1 MLLTKRL
8 AIIPL
13 FSAIAIFSC
22 QEPLSVKTQEQLNIS
37 LGLKEKKVPTEH
49 LSLESFSLVPKTK
62 NSTENAGVGM
72 LAVGILKNTA
82 NAVAFIDVEVELSF
96 ISEAKTVVD
105 IITIILF
112 NYYEPNTE
120 SIFSINIEDCP
131 KATLG
136 YSAKIIGAEGI
147 IN

>member
-1 MLLTKRL
+1 
-8 AIIPL
+8 
-13 FSAIAIFSC
+13 
-22 QEPLSVKTQEQLNIS
+22 
-37 LGLKEKKVPTEH
+37 
-49 LSLESFSLVPKTK
+49 
-62 NSTENAGVGM
+62 M
-72 LAVGILKNTA
+72 LAVGILKNTE

-105 IITIILF
+105 KITIILF

-120 SIFSINIEDCP
+120 SVFSINIEDFP